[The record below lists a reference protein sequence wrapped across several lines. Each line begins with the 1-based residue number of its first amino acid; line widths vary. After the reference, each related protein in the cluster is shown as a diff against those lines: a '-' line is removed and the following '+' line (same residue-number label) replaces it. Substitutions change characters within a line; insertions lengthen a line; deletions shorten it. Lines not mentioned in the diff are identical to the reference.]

1 MINARDVMFSRICA
15 FALCFAIILLSSCSY
30 RMAGIAPL
38 GESVRVVIT
47 SNSANVVRVQSYLQ
61 SEVAAALENKLG
73 WHVSPTGSA
82 KLELTIDQE
91 TINAIGNDTRG
102 IASRWNITVTGNA
115 LLTSKHGNSLS
126 RWTGTGYSAGLNDEA
141 SALQSAANN
150 AGLTISTWLENWAE
164 TAIR

>member
-1 MINARDVMFSRICA
+1 MNRAGVNIFTLTFTLIL
-15 FALCFAIILLSSCSY
+15 ALILLPSCNY
-30 RMAGIAPL
+30 RIAGVAPL
-38 GESVRVVIT
+38 GESVRVIIT
-47 SNSANVVRVQSYLQ
+47 SNSANVVRVQTYLQ

-73 WHVSPTGSA
+73 WHVSSTGSA

-91 TINAIGNDTRG
+91 TIDAIGNDTRG
-102 IASRWNITVTGNA
+102 IATRWNITVNGNA
-115 LLTSKHGNSLS
+115 LLTSKHGNALS

-164 TAIR
+164 QNIR